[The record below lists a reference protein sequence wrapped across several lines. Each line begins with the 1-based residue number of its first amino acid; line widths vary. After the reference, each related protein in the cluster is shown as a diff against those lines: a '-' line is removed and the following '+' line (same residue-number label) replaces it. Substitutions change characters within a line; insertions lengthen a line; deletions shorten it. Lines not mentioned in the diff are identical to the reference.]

1 MLGANRMTPSS
12 FHAPPRAEVTGAS
25 VCGAP
30 PPRPS
35 RFSAPPAKKPTERPL
50 GAQKGNVAPSVPA
63 TGCTVVVDRDRSHK
77 RDGPSPEAT
86 KTICRPSGD
95 SAKDAGLSVP
105 GVEISRRVSAGVGG
119 GVSRRCRSAGTASA
133 AAATTDAVAT
143 SHGARPR
150 AGADDT
156 PVVVA
161 LSTADGAAMAS
172 SISSRASAAS
182 ASRRLRSF
190 SRHRRRSVRIAAGV
204 FTGSA
209 VQSGSLLT
217 TAAIVSVVS
226 SPLNARCPVSI
237 S

>member
-1 MLGANRMTPSS
+1 M
-12 FHAPPRAEVTGAS
+12 
-25 VCGAP
+25 
-30 PPRPS
+30 
-35 RFSAPPAKKPTERPL
+35 
-50 GAQKGNVAPSVPA
+50 APSVPA

-209 VQSGSLLT
+209 VQSGSQGAHDYTGKAAVTKRFLVNASHWS
-217 TAAIVSVVS
+217 TARTACLAQCAAGSRAS
-226 SPLNARCPVSI
+226 ARSHRRA